1 MRHTARP
8 AAILLVAIGLLLAAV
23 PAAAK
28 GVPYLIEVES
38 YDPQPV
44 LEEETEIVIVLH
56 DLTDPD
62 TPLETE
68 LLEPP
73 IEIRQVNGNGWIRP
87 DFKRLDDISFQAR
100 FTYRMGGEWTII
112 THPSFPVR
120 DAIPDDYPTEL
131 TVTVGGPEET
141 TASGSWEGL
150 AAVLGFGALLL
161 ALAVWVSRSRW
172 RRGQPEAPNTP
183 GDTWWTGG

>member
-1 MRHTARP
+1 MRHRARP
-8 AAILLVAIGLLLAAV
+8 YAMLLVAIGLLVAAV
-23 PAAAK
+23 PAVAK

-56 DLTDPD
+56 DPTDPE
-62 TPLETE
+62 TPLETD

-87 DFKRLDDISFQAR
+87 DFERLDSISFRAR
-100 FTYRMGGEWTII
+100 FTYRRNGAWTII

-120 DAIPDDYPTEL
+120 DVIPDDYPTEL
-131 TVTVGGPEET
+131 AVTVGAAEES

-150 AAVLGFGALLL
+150 TAVVGFGALLL
-161 ALAVWVSRSRW
+161 ALAVWISRSRW
-172 RRGQPEAPNTP
+172 RRGQPEEPNTP